1 MVLVLVQYVPGHYLV
16 VRRLLRAAVARGAQ
30 ALRGPPREGR
40 RRRFFFSLYSGVC
53 TNIRAKNTQQS
64 AF

>member
-40 RRRFFFSLYSGVC
+40 RRRFFFFVILRSMH
-53 TNIRAKNTQQS
+53 
-64 AF
+64 